1 MKGLDSKKKSRLIF
15 YICGVAWPVIQ
26 FIVFYVFV
34 NFNSIL
40 LSFRNFDIQS
50 GYSFAGIDNFK
61 RVFSEIATQPFL
73 KTAFKNTFLIFG
85 ISIVSMFATLIM
97 SYYLYKKYLFSGIFK
112 VMLFLPS
119 IIPGIALVICYKYF
133 VEVGVPKIWEEVFN
147 ISIQGLLSNPDTKLI
162 TILFF
167 NVWFGVG
174 STFLLYSG
182 AMSGI
187 SDSIIEAATLDGVT
201 AMQEFGYIVFP
212 MIFPT
217 FATFFITSFATLF
230 TNQMSVFSFSGAQ
243 ADYSVYT
250 IGYYLYKSVQTAT
263 MDQYPYLSAF
273 GLVLTVIIIPICLLT
288 KKALDK
294 FGPKTI

>member
-40 LSFRNFDIQS
+40 LSFRNFDVQS

-97 SYYLYKKYLFSGIFK
+97 SYYLYKKHLFSGIFK

>member
-97 SYYLYKKYLFSGIFK
+97 SYYLYKKHLFSGIFK

>member
-1 MKGLDSKKKSRLIF
+1 MKGLGSKKKSRLIF

-40 LSFRNFDIQS
+40 LSFMNFDIRS

-147 ISIQGLLSNPDTKLI
+147 ISIQGMLSNPDTKLL

-230 TNQMSVFSFSGAQ
+230 TNQMSVFSFYGAQ

-263 MDQYPYLSAF
+263 MDRYPYLSAF

-294 FGPKTI
+294 FGPNTI

>member
-85 ISIVSMFATLIM
+85 ISIVSMFAMLIM
-97 SYYLYKKYLFSGIFK
+97 SYYLYKKHLFSGIFK

-147 ISIQGLLSNPDTKLI
+147 ISIQGLLSNPNTKLI

-174 STFLLYSG
+174 SSFLLFSG

-230 TNQMSVFSFSGAQ
+230 TNQMSVFSFYGAQ

-263 MDQYPYLSAF
+263 MDKYPYLSAF

-294 FGPKTI
+294 FGPATI

>member
-1 MKGLDSKKKSRLIF
+1 MKGLGSKKKSRLIF

-40 LSFRNFDIQS
+40 LSFMNFDIRS

-147 ISIQGLLSNPDTKLI
+147 ISIQGMLSNPDTKLI

-263 MDQYPYLSAF
+263 MDRYPYLSAF

-294 FGPKTI
+294 FGPNTI

>member
-15 YICGVAWPVIQ
+15 YICGVAWPVIE

-217 FATFFITSFATLF
+217 FATLFITSFATLF

>member
-97 SYYLYKKYLFSGIFK
+97 SYYLYKKHLFSGIFK

-230 TNQMSVFSFSGAQ
+230 ANQMSVFSFSGAQ

>member
-85 ISIVSMFATLIM
+85 ISIISMFATLIM
-97 SYYLYKKYLFSGIFK
+97 SYYLYKKHLFSGIFK
-112 VMLFLPS
+112 VMLFLTS

-147 ISIQGLLSNPDTKLI
+147 ISIQGMLSNPDTKLI

>member
-34 NFNSIL
+34 NVNSIL

-85 ISIVSMFATLIM
+85 ISIVSMFAMLIV
-97 SYYLYKKYLFSGIFK
+97 SYYLYKKQLFSGIFK

-174 STFLLYSG
+174 SSFLLYSG

-201 AMQEFGYIVFP
+201 AMQEFRYIVFP

-294 FGPKTI
+294 FGPATI

>member
-50 GYSFAGIDNFK
+50 GYSFAGTDNFK

-85 ISIVSMFATLIM
+85 ISIVGMFATLIM
-97 SYYLYKKYLFSGIFK
+97 SYYLYKKHLFSGIFK

-167 NVWFGVG
+167 NVWFGIG

>member
-40 LSFRNFDIQS
+40 LSFRNFDIQN

-97 SYYLYKKYLFSGIFK
+97 SYYLYKKHLFSGIFK

-133 VEVGVPKIWEEVFN
+133 VEVGVPKIWEELFN

-217 FATFFITSFATLF
+217 FSTFFITSFATLF

>member
-85 ISIVSMFATLIM
+85 ISVVSMFATLIM
-97 SYYLYKKYLFSGIFK
+97 SYYLYKKHLFSGIFK

-201 AMQEFGYIVFP
+201 AMQEFRYIVFP

-230 TNQMSVFSFSGAQ
+230 ANQMSVFSFSGAQ
-243 ADYSVYT
+243 AEYSVYT

>member
-85 ISIVSMFATLIM
+85 ISIVSMFAMLIM
-97 SYYLYKKYLFSGIFK
+97 SYYLYKKHLFSGIFK

-147 ISIQGLLSNPDTKLI
+147 ISIQGLLSNPNTKLI

-174 STFLLYSG
+174 SSFLLFSG

-230 TNQMSVFSFSGAQ
+230 TNQMSVFSFYGAQ

-294 FGPKTI
+294 FGPATI

>member
-85 ISIVSMFATLIM
+85 ISIVSMFAMLIM
-97 SYYLYKKYLFSGIFK
+97 SYYLYKKHLFSGIFK

-133 VEVGVPKIWEEVFN
+133 VEVGVPKIWEKVFN

-174 STFLLYSG
+174 SSFLLFSG

-294 FGPKTI
+294 FGPATI

>member
-1 MKGLDSKKKSRLIF
+1 MKSLGSKKKSRLIF

-26 FIVFYVFV
+26 FLVFYVFV

-40 LSFRNFDIQS
+40 LSFRNFDIQT
-50 GYSFAGIDNFK
+50 GYSFAGLDNFK
-61 RVFSEIATQPFL
+61 NVFSEIVNQPYL
-73 KTAFKNTFLIFG
+73 KTAFKNTFLLFG
-85 ISIVSMFATLIM
+85 ISIGSMFVTLIM
-97 SYYLYKKYLFSGIFK
+97 SYALYKKYLFSGFFK
-112 VMLFLPS
+112 VALFLPS

-133 VEVGVPKIWEEVFN
+133 VEVGVPEVWSVLFGMD
-147 ISIQGLLSNPDTKLI
+147 IQGLLTNPKTELV
-162 TILFF
+162 TIIFF

-187 SDSIIEAATLDGVT
+187 SESIIEAANLDGVT
-201 AMQEFGYIVFP
+201 PMQEFGYIIFP

-217 FATFFITSFATLF
+217 VSTFFITNFATLF
-230 TNQMSVFSFSGAQ
+230 TNQMSVFSFFGAE

-263 MDQYPYLSAF
+263 MDKYPYLSAF
-273 GLVLTVIIIPICLLT
+273 GLMLTILIIPICLMV

-294 FGPKTI
+294 FGPSSE

>member
-34 NFNSIL
+34 NVNSIL

-85 ISIVSMFATLIM
+85 ISIVSMFAMLIV
-97 SYYLYKKYLFSGIFK
+97 SYYLYKKQLFSGIFK

-174 STFLLYSG
+174 SSFLLYSG

-201 AMQEFGYIVFP
+201 AMQEFRYIVFP

-273 GLVLTVIIIPICLLT
+273 GLVLTAIIIPICLLT

-294 FGPKTI
+294 FGPATI

>member
-40 LSFRNFDIQS
+40 LSFRNFDFQN
-50 GYSFAGIDNFK
+50 GYSFARLDNFK

-73 KTAFKNTFLIFG
+73 KTSFKNTFLIFG

-97 SYYLYKKYLFSGIFK
+97 SYYLYKKHLFSGIFK

>member
-85 ISIVSMFATLIM
+85 ISIVSMFAMLIM
-97 SYYLYKKYLFSGIFK
+97 SYYLYKKHLFSGIFK

-147 ISIQGLLSNPDTKLI
+147 ISIQGLLSNPNTKLI

-174 STFLLYSG
+174 SSFLLYSG

-273 GLVLTVIIIPICLLT
+273 GLVLTAIIIPICLLT

-294 FGPKTI
+294 FGPATI

>member
-85 ISIVSMFATLIM
+85 ISIISMFATLIM
-97 SYYLYKKYLFSGIFK
+97 SYYLYKKHLFSGIFK

-147 ISIQGLLSNPDTKLI
+147 ISIQGMLSNPDTKLI

>member
-1 MKGLDSKKKSRLIF
+1 MKGLGSKKKGRLIF

-26 FIVFYVFV
+26 FIVFYVCV

-40 LSFRNFDIQS
+40 LSFMNFDIQS
-50 GYSFAGIDNFK
+50 GYSLAGIDNFK

-97 SYYLYKKYLFSGIFK
+97 SYYLYKKHLFSGIFK

-147 ISIQGLLSNPDTKLI
+147 ISIQGMLSNPDTKLI

-230 TNQMSVFSFSGAQ
+230 TNQMSVFSFYGAQ
-243 ADYSVYT
+243 ADYSIYT

-294 FGPKTI
+294 FGPNTI